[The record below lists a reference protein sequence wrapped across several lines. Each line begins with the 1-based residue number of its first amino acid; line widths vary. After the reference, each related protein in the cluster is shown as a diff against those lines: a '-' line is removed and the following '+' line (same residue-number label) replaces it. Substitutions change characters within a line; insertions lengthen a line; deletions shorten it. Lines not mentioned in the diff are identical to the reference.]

1 MDDINIGGEKLSSP
15 TMNILGKK
23 VSLLNMDADVKL
35 SVSDSIQAVY
45 NQKNQTV
52 EILIGFKQM
61 DDSATIDRMG
71 IQQRTG
77 VNRISR

>member
-1 MDDINIGGEKLSSP
+1 
-15 TMNILGKK
+15 
-23 VSLLNMDADVKL
+23 MDADVKL

-61 DDSATIDRMG
+61 DDSATIGPDG

>member
-1 MDDINIGGEKLSSP
+1 
-15 TMNILGKK
+15 
-23 VSLLNMDADVKL
+23 MDADVKL

-61 DDSATIDRMG
+61 DDSATIGPDG
-71 IQQRTG
+71 NTTTYWSESYQQVKNLYQNATG
-77 VNRISR
+77 KR